1 MMKSLA
7 FAAAL
12 AVLPATVFAQSTGP
26 AVRDPAGGATRDP
39 ALGGTVQTQGT
50 MQGRSAAPMTRDPAG
65 GTMIDDTPR
74 FRTYVMEQRVPSYS
88 YTQPVT
94 VGVVLPESGVV
105 YREVPADYGAP
116 GYRYTIVNDRAV
128 VVEPR
133 TRRIVQII
141 N

>member
-1 MMKSLA
+1 MIKTFA

-39 ALGGTVQTQGT
+39 ALGRTAPGGTVQGT
-50 MQGRSAAPMTRDPAG
+50 VDNRPMTRDPAG
-65 GTMIDDTPR
+65 GSMIDDSPR
-74 FRTYVMEQRVPSYS
+74 FRSYVMEQRVPSYA
-88 YTQPVT
+88 YQQPVA
-94 VGVVLPESGVV
+94 VGVILPEQGVV
-105 YREVPADYGAP
+105 YREVPAEYGAQ
-116 GYRYTIVNDRAV
+116 GYRYTVVNERPV
-128 VVEPR
+128 LVEPR

>member
-1 MMKSLA
+1 MIKTFA

-39 ALGGTVQTQGT
+39 ALGTTMPGTVDN
-50 MQGRSAAPMTRDPAG
+50 RPMTRDPAG
-65 GTMIDDTPR
+65 GSMIDDSPR
-74 FRTYVMEQRVPSYS
+74 FRTYVMEQRVPSYR
-88 YTQPVT
+88 YEQPVS
-94 VGVVLPESGVV
+94 VGVILPEQGVV
-105 YREVPADYGAP
+105 YRDVPTEYGAQ
-116 GYRYTIVNDRAV
+116 GYRYTVVNERPV
-128 VVEPR
+128 LVEPR